1 MWLGA
6 AVQVREITE
15 QVTGKTD
22 FRFQA
27 QAILCLQEASE
38 AFLVLLFEDAYEL
51 FMAGLFEASSRAA

>member
-1 MWLGA
+1 M
-6 AVQVREITE
+6 QVREITE

-38 AFLVLLFEDAYEL
+38 AFLVLLFEDAYAL
-51 FMAGLFEASSRAA
+51 FTAVLLTASTGAA